1 MAHADVP
8 LSFPAMPAA
17 SRRSLNPFH
26 VLVTH
31 RAFRLF
37 WLGQTLSLVGTWM
50 QQMGQGWLALE
61 LTDSASLVTLVRLM
75 GALPIVAFSFV
86 AGAVADRRDKLRLV
100 FTMQALM
107 LAEAIALWWFTWTD
121 HVTIGVLIALT
132 AANGLF
138 SAFEI
143 PARQSMMIDLV
154 GRDDLH
160 EAIALNSSGF
170 NLARIVGPAI
180 GALVIGALGLAWCF
194 GFNALSYLAVLVSLV
209 LIARMSA
216 PLRPGVAARPLGAIW
231 HEIGDGLRYIRR
243 TEPVNAL
250 MKLVTVFS
258 ICAVPY
264 LALMPVMARDVLGL
278 GARGYGGLLTCVG
291 IGGLAGAL
299 FLASAG
305 QRISRPRLLRVASLG
320 FPTLLVA
327 FSFAPNA
334 SVAYVILLFVGA
346 TMILNGALANG
357 ILQTIVD
364 DAFRGRLMAVYS
376 FVVVGMAEVMG
387 SGISGPVADRIGAAW
402 TIRGAALIMLGYT
415 SWAFLRG
422 SALRRL
428 VVHGARH
435 EG

>member
-1 MAHADVP
+1 
-8 LSFPAMPAA
+8 MPAA
-17 SRRSLNPFH
+17 SRRSLNPFR

-37 WLGQTLSLVGTWM
+37 WIGQTLSLIGTWM

-61 LTDSASLVTLVRLM
+61 LTDSATLVTLVRLM
-75 GALPIVAFSFV
+75 GALPVVAFSFV

-121 HVTIGVLIALT
+121 HVTIAVLIALT

-143 PARQSMMIDLV
+143 PARQSMMIELV

-160 EAIALNSSGF
+160 DAIALNSSGF

-180 GALVIGALGLAWCF
+180 GAVVIGARGHAGGF
-194 GFNALSYLAVLVSLV
+194 GFNALSYLAVLLTLV
-209 LIARMSA
+209 LIARISA
-216 PLRPGVAARPLGAIW
+216 PVRADAASRPLGAIW
-231 HEIGDGLRYIRR
+231 REIGDGLRYIRR
-243 TEPVNAL
+243 DVQVNAL

-258 ICAVPY
+258 VCAVPY

-278 GARGYGGLLTCVG
+278 RAGGYGGLLTSVG
-291 IGGLAGAL
+291 VGGLAGAL

-305 QRISRPRLLRVASLG
+305 QRVSRPRLLRIASFT

-327 FSFAPNA
+327 FSFAPDA
-334 SVAYVILLFVGA
+334 PVAYVILLFVGA

-357 ILQTIVD
+357 ILQSIVD
-364 DAFRGRLMAVYS
+364 DAYRGRLMAVYS
-376 FVVVGMAEVMG
+376 FVVVGMAEVVG
-387 SGISGPVADRIGAAW
+387 SGVSGPVADRIGAAW
-402 TIRGAALIMLGYT
+402 TVRGAAFLMLGYT
-415 SWAFLRG
+415 SWAYWRG
-422 SALRRL
+422 TVLRRL
-428 VVHGARH
+428 VVDGARR
-435 EG
+435 EPETALGAGA